1 MIIKKKKY
9 MYYYMRSKRFSRKL
23 SGGRGKYTKFSKY
36 KRVLSNK
43 NNKHNTSGIKQVKLP
58 KNPSFA
64 AKLGAFLL
72 EGVRDEVFF
81 SKKTGFSGKHHQVFG
96 VLPFLHM
103 NIKEK
108 EFKAL
113 LDKDVNLLGR
123 VLGGMCNKQNLNKT
137 LKGVNFDCD
146 KQSKS
151 AVVALNMGIM
161 DSINNRYHIR
171 KNGIKKL
178 EQILSIQTWQFNKNY
193 QQISHKS
200 LNWGK

>member
-1 MIIKKKKY
+1 
-9 MYYYMRSKRFSRKL
+9 MRSKRVSKRV
-23 SGGRGKYTKFSKY
+23 SGGSGRYTKFAKY
-36 KRVLSNK
+36 KHVLSNK
-43 NNKHNTSGIKQVKLP
+43 NNKHNTSGVKKVKLP

-103 NIKEK
+103 NIKES
-108 EFKAL
+108 EFKAM
-113 LDKDVNLLGR
+113 LDKDVNLLGK
-123 VLGGMCNKQNLNKT
+123 VLGGMCNSKKLNQS
-137 LKGVNFDCD
+137 LKKVNFKCN
-146 KQSKS
+146 KQSTS

-178 EQILSIQTWQFNKNY
+178 EQILSIQTWQHHQNGA
-193 QQISHKS
+193 QIPNKS
-200 LNWGK
+200 LHWGK